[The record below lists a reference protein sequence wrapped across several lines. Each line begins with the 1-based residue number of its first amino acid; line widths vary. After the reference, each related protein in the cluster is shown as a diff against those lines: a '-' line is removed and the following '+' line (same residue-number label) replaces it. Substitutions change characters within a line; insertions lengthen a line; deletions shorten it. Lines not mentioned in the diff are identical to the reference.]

1 MTDIAWLMAGGW
13 NFFPLHTPRM
23 SSPQNHTLRAGLYMV
38 ITTACFVAGDTC
50 IKLIG
55 ATLPLGQVIGLIG
68 VVSTFFLL
76 VVCWQQGILKNLPMI
91 YTRMVLLRSLFDAMG
106 SFMFVSALMHMPL
119 ANLSSV
125 MQSVPL
131 VVVVVGVIF
140 LGERAGLSR
149 IAAVIAGFVGVLL
162 IVKPSPQTITIYEF
176 LAVGAVIV
184 VAFRDLVTKRI
195 PAHVPLLVIALAN
208 AIFISLSGFGVGLV
222 QGFTNIEAWQG
233 ALLMGA
239 GLFVTISYFF
249 IVATVRLGELS
260 ATAPFRYT
268 EVVFAIIAGILVF
281 GEYPDA
287 VAYMGMGLV
296 VAAGLFAA
304 HREAA
309 QSRSAEAELMPP
321 AF

>member
-1 MTDIAWLMAGGW
+1 M
-13 NFFPLHTPRM
+13 P
-23 SSPQNHTLRAGLYMV
+23 SPQNHTLRAGLYMV

-55 ATLPLGQVIGLIG
+55 TTLPLGQVIGLIG
-68 VVSTFFLL
+68 VVSSVFLL
-76 VVCWQQGILKNLPMI
+76 MVCGQQGILKNVPLI
-91 YTRMVLLRSLFDAMG
+91 FTRTVLLRSLFDTMA

-131 VVVVVGVIF
+131 VVVAVGVMF
-140 LGERAGLSR
+140 LGEKAGLSR
-149 IAAVIAGFVGVLL
+149 IAAVIAGFLGVLL
-162 IVKPSPQTITIYEF
+162 IVKPMPQTITIYEF
-176 LAVGAVIV
+176 LALGAVIV

-195 PAHVPLLVIALAN
+195 PGHVPLLVIALAN
-208 AIFISLSGFGVGLV
+208 AIFISVSGFGVGLA
-222 QGFTNIEAWQG
+222 QGFKTVAAWQW
-233 ALLMGA
+233 ALLLGA
-239 GLFVTISYFF
+239 GLFVTISYYF
-249 IVATVRLGELS
+249 IVATVRLGDLS

-268 EVVFAIIAGILVF
+268 EVVFAIIAGMLVF

-287 VAYMGMGLV
+287 ISYVGMALV
-296 VAAGLFAA
+296 IAAGLFAA

-309 QSRSAEAELMPP
+309 QARDAEAELMPP

>member
-1 MTDIAWLMAGGW
+1 MRATFSRDGIRDKTA
-13 NFFPLHTPRM
+13 RM
-23 SSPQNHTLRAGLYMV
+23 SSSQNHTLRAGLYMV

-55 ATLPLGQVIGLIG
+55 TSLPLGQVICLIG
-68 VVSTFFLL
+68 VVSSLFLL
-76 VVCWQQGILKNLPMI
+76 MVCGQQGILKSVPLI
-91 YTRMVLLRSLFDAMG
+91 FTRTVLLRSLFDTMG

-131 VVVVVGVIF
+131 VVVAVGVIF
-140 LGERAGLSR
+140 LGEKAGLSR
-149 IAAVIAGFVGVLL
+149 IAAVIAGFAGVLL

-208 AIFISLSGFGVGLV
+208 AIFISLSGFGAGLV
-222 QGFTNIEAWQG
+222 QGFKTVEAWQW
-233 ALLMGA
+233 ALLLGA

-249 IVATVRLGELS
+249 IVATVRLGDLS
-260 ATAPFRYT
+260 ATAPFRYS

-287 VAYMGMGLV
+287 ISYVGMALV
-296 VAAGLFAA
+296 IAAGLFAA

-309 QSRSAEAELMPP
+309 QARDAEAELMPP

>member
-1 MTDIAWLMAGGW
+1 MRATFSPDWIRDKTAS
-13 NFFPLHTPRM
+13 M
-23 SSPQNHTLRAGLYMV
+23 SSSQNHTLRAGLYMV
-38 ITTACFVAGDTC
+38 ITTAYFVAGDTC
-50 IKLIG
+50 IKMIG
-55 ATLPLGQVIGLIG
+55 STLPLGQVICLIG

-76 VVCWQQGILKNLPMI
+76 LVCWQQGILKTLPLI
-91 YTRMVLLRSLFDAMG
+91 FTRAVLLRSLFDSMG

-119 ANLSSV
+119 ANISAV

-140 LGERAGLSR
+140 LGEKAGLSR
-149 IAAVIAGFVGVLL
+149 IAAVITGFVGVLL

-176 LAVGAVIV
+176 LAVGTVIV

-208 AIFISLSGFGVGLV
+208 AIFISVSGFGVGLM
-222 QGFTNIEAWQG
+222 QGFKTVGILQW
-233 ALLMGA
+233 ALLLGA

-260 ATAPFRYT
+260 ATAPFRYS

-287 VAYMGMGLV
+287 ISYVGMGLV
-296 VAAGLFAA
+296 IAAGLFAA
-304 HREAA
+304 HREAMKN
-309 QSRSAEAELMPP
+309 RDAEAELMPP

>member
-1 MTDIAWLMAGGW
+1 MRATFSPDGIRDKTA
-13 NFFPLHTPRM
+13 RM
-23 SSPQNHTLRAGLYMV
+23 SSSQNHTLRAGLYMV

-55 ATLPLGQVIGLIG
+55 TSLPVAQVIGLIG
-68 VVSTFFLL
+68 LVSSLFLL
-76 VVCWQQGILKNLPMI
+76 LVCGQQGILKTVPLI
-91 YTRMVLLRSLFDAMG
+91 FTRTVLLRSLFDTMG

-131 VVVVVGVIF
+131 VVVAVGVIF
-140 LGERAGLSR
+140 LGEKAGLSR

-162 IVKPSPQTITIYEF
+162 IVKPSPQTITVYEIF
-176 LAVGAVIV
+176 AVGAVIV

-208 AIFISLSGFGVGLV
+208 AIFISLSGFGVGVV
-222 QGFTNIEAWQG
+222 QGFKNVEAWQW
-233 ALLMGA
+233 ALLLGA

-260 ATAPFRYT
+260 ATAPFRYS

-287 VAYMGMGLV
+287 ISYVGMALV
-296 VAAGLFAA
+296 ICAGLFAA

-309 QSRSAEAELMPP
+309 QARDAEAELMPP

>member
-1 MTDIAWLMAGGW
+1 
-13 NFFPLHTPRM
+13 M
-23 SSPQNHTLRAGLYMV
+23 SSSQNHTLRAGIYMV

-55 ATLPLGQVIGLIG
+55 TSLPLGQVICLIG
-68 VVSTFFLL
+68 LVSSLFIL
-76 VVCWQQGILKNLPMI
+76 VVCGQQGILKDVPLI
-91 YTRMVLLRSLFDAMG
+91 FTRTVLLRSLFDAMG

-131 VVVVVGVIF
+131 VVVAVGVTF
-140 LGERAGLSR
+140 LGEKAGLSR
-149 IAAVIAGFVGVLL
+149 IAAGIAGFLGVLL
-162 IVKPSPQTITIYEF
+162 IVKPMPQTITIYEF

-195 PAHVPLLVIALAN
+195 PAHVPLLVVALAN

-222 QGFTNIEAWQG
+222 QGFKYVEAWQWILLLG
-233 ALLMGA
+233 ASH
-239 GLFVTISYFF
+239 FVTISYFF

-260 ATAPFRYT
+260 ATAPFRYS

-281 GEYPDA
+281 GEFPDA
-287 VAYMGMGLV
+287 IAYLGMALV
-296 VAAGLFAA
+296 IGAGLFAA

-309 QSRSAEAELMPP
+309 QARDAEAELMPP

>member
-1 MTDIAWLMAGGW
+1 MRVTFSLNGIRDKTA
-13 NFFPLHTPRM
+13 RM
-23 SSPQNHTLRAGLYMV
+23 SSSQNHTLRAGLYMV

-55 ATLPLGQVIGLIG
+55 TTLPLAQVICLIG
-68 VVSTFFLL
+68 VVSSLFLL
-76 VVCWQQGILKNLPMI
+76 VVCGQQGILKDLPLI
-91 YTRMVLLRSLFDAMG
+91 FTRTVLLRSLFDTMG

-131 VVVVVGVIF
+131 VVVAVGVIF
-140 LGERAGLSR
+140 LGEKAGLSR

-162 IVKPSPQTITIYEF
+162 IVKPSPQTISIYEF

-208 AIFISLSGFGVGLV
+208 AAFISVSGFGVGLV
-222 QGFTNIEAWQG
+222 QGFKSVEAWQWV
-233 ALLMGA
+233 LLLGA

-249 IVATVRLGELS
+249 IVATVRLGDLS
-260 ATAPFRYT
+260 ATAPFRYS

-287 VAYMGMGLV
+287 ISYMGMALV
-296 VAAGLFAA
+296 IAAGLFAA
-304 HREAA
+304 HREATQA
-309 QSRSAEAELMPP
+309 RDAEAELMPP

>member
-1 MTDIAWLMAGGW
+1 
-13 NFFPLHTPRM
+13 M
-23 SSPQNHTLRAGLYMV
+23 SSPQNNTLRAGLYMI
-38 ITTACFVAGDTC
+38 ITTACFVGGDTC

-55 ATLPLGQVIGLIG
+55 TTLPLGQVICIIG
-68 VVSTFFLL
+68 FVSTVFLL
-76 VVCWQQGILKNLPMI
+76 VVCGQQGILKNVSMI
-91 YTRMVLLRSLFDAMG
+91 FTRLVLWRSLFDMLG

-131 VVVVVGVIF
+131 VVVVVAVIF
-140 LGERAGLSR
+140 LGEKAGLARS
-149 IAAVIAGFVGVLL
+149 AAVIAGFVGVLL
-162 IVKPSPQTITIYEF
+162 IVKPAPQTITIYEC

-208 AIFISLSGFGVGLV
+208 AIFISLGGFGVGMV
-222 QGFTNIEAWQG
+222 QGFKNIEAWQW
-233 ALLMGA
+233 ALLLGA

-260 ATAPFRYT
+260 ATAPFRYS

-281 GEYPDA
+281 DEYPDA
-287 VAYMGMGLV
+287 IAYLGMGLV
-296 VAAGLFAA
+296 IAAGLFAA
-304 HREAA
+304 QREAA
-309 QSRSAEAELMPP
+309 QTRNAKAELMPP

>member
-1 MTDIAWLMAGGW
+1 
-13 NFFPLHTPRM
+13 M
-23 SSPQNHTLRAGLYMV
+23 SSSQNHTLRAGLYMV
-38 ITTACFVAGDTC
+38 ITTACFVVGDTC

-55 ATLPLGQVIGLIG
+55 TTLPLAQVICLIG
-68 VVSTFFLL
+68 LVSSLFLL
-76 VVCWQQGILKNLPMI
+76 MVCGQQGILKDVPLI
-91 YTRMVLLRSLFDAMG
+91 FTRTVLLRSLLDTMAT
-106 SFMFVSALMHMPL
+106 FMFISALMHMPL

-131 VVVVVGVIF
+131 VVVAVGVIF
-140 LGERAGLSR
+140 LGEKAGLSR

-176 LAVGAVIV
+176 FAVGAVIV

-208 AIFISLSGFGVGLV
+208 AVFISVSGFGVGLV
-222 QGFTNIEAWQG
+222 QGFKTVEAWQL
-233 ALLMGA
+233 ALLLGA

-249 IVATVRLGELS
+249 IVATVRLGDLS
-260 ATAPFRYT
+260 ATAPFRYS

-287 VAYMGMGLV
+287 ISYVGMALV
-296 VAAGLFAA
+296 IGAGLFAA

-309 QSRSAEAELMPP
+309 QARDAEAELMPP

>member
-1 MTDIAWLMAGGW
+1 
-13 NFFPLHTPRM
+13 
-23 SSPQNHTLRAGLYMV
+23 MV
-38 ITTACFVAGDTC
+38 FTTACFVGGDTC

-55 ATLPLGQVIGLIG
+55 TTLPFGEIICLVGLL
-68 VVSTFFLL
+68 STVFLFL
-76 VVCWQQGILKNLPMI
+76 ICAQQGVLSSAPMI
-91 YTRMVLLRSLFDAMG
+91 FTRTVLLRSLFDVLG

-131 VVVVVGVIF
+131 VVVVVAVIF
-140 LGERAGLSR
+140 LGERAGLAR
-149 IAAVIAGFVGVLL
+149 IAAVIAGFVGVLF

-176 LAVGAVIV
+176 LAVGAVVV
-184 VAFRDLVTKRI
+184 VALRDLVTKRI
-195 PAHVPLLVIALAN
+195 PAHVPLLIIALAN
-208 AIFISLSGFGVGLV
+208 ALFVSLSGFGFGLT
-222 QGFTNIEAWQG
+222 QGFQGIEAWQ
-233 ALLMGA
+233 LTSLVGA
-239 GLFVTISYFF
+239 GLFVTCGYFF

-281 GEYPDA
+281 NEYPDLLS
-287 VAYMGMGLV
+287 YIGMALV
-296 VAAGLFAA
+296 VAAGLYAA

-309 QSRSAEAELMPP
+309 QSRDPKAELMPP

>member
-1 MTDIAWLMAGGW
+1 M
-13 NFFPLHTPRM
+13 P
-23 SSPQNHTLRAGLYMV
+23 SSQNHTLRAGLYMV

-55 ATLPLGQVIGLIG
+55 TTLPLAQVICLIG
-68 VVSTFFLL
+68 LVSSLFLL
-76 VVCWQQGILKNLPMI
+76 MVCGQQGIVKAVPLI
-91 YTRMVLLRSLFDAMG
+91 FTRTVLLRSLFDTMG
-106 SFMFVSALMHMPL
+106 TFMFISALMHMPL

-131 VVVVVGVIF
+131 VVVVVAVIF
-140 LGERAGLSR
+140 LGEKAGLSR

-162 IVKPSPQTITIYEF
+162 IVKPSPQTLTIYEF

-184 VAFRDLVTKRI
+184 VALRDLVTKRI

-208 AIFISLSGFGVGLV
+208 AVFISVSGFGVGLV
-222 QGFTNIEAWQG
+222 QGFNTVEVWQL
-233 ALLMGA
+233 ALLLGA
-239 GLFVTISYFF
+239 GFFVTISYFF
-249 IVATVRLGELS
+249 IVATVRLGDLS
-260 ATAPFRYT
+260 ATAPFRYS

-287 VAYMGMGLV
+287 VSYVGMGLV
-296 VAAGLFAA
+296 IAAGLFAA

-309 QSRSAEAELMPP
+309 QTRDAEAELMPP

>member
-1 MTDIAWLMAGGW
+1 MRATFSRNGIRDKTA
-13 NFFPLHTPRM
+13 RM
-23 SSPQNHTLRAGLYMV
+23 SSSQNHTLRAGLYMV
-38 ITTACFVAGDTC
+38 ITTACFVVGDTC

-55 ATLPLGQVIGLIG
+55 TTLPLAQVICLIG
-68 VVSTFFLL
+68 LVSSLFLL
-76 VVCWQQGILKNLPMI
+76 MLCGQQGILKDVPLLF
-91 YTRMVLLRSLFDAMG
+91 TRTVLLRSLFDTMAT
-106 SFMFVSALMHMPL
+106 FMFISALMRMPL

-131 VVVVVGVIF
+131 VVVAVGVVF
-140 LGERAGLSR
+140 LGEKAGLSR

-176 LAVGAVIV
+176 FAVGAVIV

-208 AIFISLSGFGVGLV
+208 AVFISVSGFGVGLA
-222 QGFTNIEAWQG
+222 QGFKTVETWQL
-233 ALLMGA
+233 ALLLGA
-239 GLFVTISYFF
+239 GLMVTISYFF
-249 IVATVRLGELS
+249 IVATVRLGDLS
-260 ATAPFRYT
+260 ATAPFRYS

-287 VAYMGMGLV
+287 ISYAGMALV
-296 VAAGLFAA
+296 IGAGLFAA

-309 QSRSAEAELMPP
+309 QARDAEAELMPP

>member
-1 MTDIAWLMAGGW
+1 
-13 NFFPLHTPRM
+13 M

-55 ATLPLGQVIGLIG
+55 STLPLGQVICLIG

-76 VVCWQQGILKNLPMI
+76 LVCWQQGILKTLPMI
-91 YTRMVLLRSLFDAMG
+91 FTRSVLLRSLFDAMG

-119 ANLSSV
+119 ANISAV

-131 VVVVVGVIF
+131 VVVIVGVIF
-140 LGERAGLSR
+140 LGEKAGLSR

-176 LAVGAVIV
+176 LAVGTVIV

-195 PAHVPLLVIALAN
+195 PTHVPLLVIALAN
-208 AIFISLSGFGVGLV
+208 AIFISVSGFGVGLM
-222 QGFTNIEAWQG
+222 QGFKTVEIWQW
-233 ALLMGA
+233 ALLLGA

-249 IVATVRLGELS
+249 IVATVRLGDLS
-260 ATAPFRYT
+260 ATAPFRYS

-287 VAYMGMGLV
+287 ISYLGMAMV
-296 VAAGLFAA
+296 IAAGLFAA
-304 HREAA
+304 HREAM
-309 QSRSAEAELMPP
+309 QNRDAEAELMPP

>member
-1 MTDIAWLMAGGW
+1 MRATFSTGGIRDK
-13 NFFPLHTPRM
+13 TARM
-23 SSPQNHTLRAGLYMV
+23 SSSQNHTLRAGLYMV

-55 ATLPLGQVIGLIG
+55 TTLPLAQVICLIG
-68 VVSTFFLL
+68 LVSSLFLL
-76 VVCWQQGILKNLPMI
+76 MVCWQQCILKSVPLI
-91 YTRMVLLRSLFDAMG
+91 FTRTVLLRSLFDTMG

-119 ANLSSV
+119 ANLSAV

-131 VVVVVGVIF
+131 VVVAVGVMF
-140 LGERAGLSR
+140 LGEKAGLSR
-149 IAAVIAGFVGVLL
+149 IAAVIAGFLGVLL
-162 IVKPSPQTITIYEF
+162 IVKPLPQTITIYEC

-208 AIFISLSGFGVGLV
+208 AVFISVSGLGVGLM
-222 QGFTNIEAWQG
+222 QGFKAVGAWQG
-233 ALLMGA
+233 VLLLGA
-239 GLFVTISYFF
+239 GLFVTLSYFF
-249 IVATVRLGELS
+249 IVATVRLGDLS
-260 ATAPFRYT
+260 ATAPFRYS

-281 GEYPDA
+281 GEFPDA
-287 VAYMGMGLV
+287 ISYAGMALV
-296 VAAGLFAA
+296 IAAGLFAA

-309 QSRSAEAELMPP
+309 QTRAAEAELMPP

>member
-1 MTDIAWLMAGGW
+1 
-13 NFFPLHTPRM
+13 
-23 SSPQNHTLRAGLYMV
+23 MV

-55 ATLPLGQVIGLIG
+55 TSLPLGQVICLIG
-68 VVSTFFLL
+68 LVSSLFILM
-76 VVCWQQGILKNLPMI
+76 VCGQQGILKHLPLI
-91 YTRMVLLRSLFDAMG
+91 FTRSVLLRSLFDAMG

-119 ANLSSV
+119 ANISSV

-131 VVVVVGVIF
+131 VVVAVGVIF
-140 LGERAGLSR
+140 LGEKAGLSR
-149 IAAVIAGFVGVLL
+149 IVAVIAGFLGVLL
-162 IVKPSPQTITIYEF
+162 IVKPMPQTITIYEF

-184 VAFRDLVTKRI
+184 VALRDLVTKRI

-208 AIFISLSGFGVGLV
+208 AIFISSSGFVVGLA
-222 QGFTNIEAWQG
+222 QGFKTVEPWQWS
-233 ALLMGA
+233 LLLGA
-239 GLFVTISYFF
+239 GLFVTLSYFF

-260 ATAPFRYT
+260 ATAPFRYS

-281 GEYPDA
+281 GDYPDA
-287 VAYMGMGLV
+287 ISYLGMALV
-296 VAAGLFAA
+296 IGAGLFAA

-309 QSRSAEAELMPP
+309 HARDAEAELMPP

>member
-1 MTDIAWLMAGGW
+1 MGNHPT
-13 NFFPLHTPRM
+13 
-23 SSPQNHTLRAGLYMV
+23 PQNHTLRAGLYMV
-38 ITTACFVAGDTC
+38 ITTACFVGGDTC

-55 ATLPLGQVIGLIG
+55 TTLPIGEIICLVGLLSTVFLFLI
-68 VVSTFFLL
+68 
-76 VVCWQQGILKNLPMI
+76 CAQQGVLNSAPMI
-91 YTRMVLLRSLFDAMG
+91 FTRMVLWRSLFDVLG

-131 VVVVVGVIF
+131 VVVVVAVIF
-140 LGERAGLSR
+140 LGEKAGLAR
-149 IAAVIAGFVGVLL
+149 IAAVITGFVGVLL

-176 LAVGAVIV
+176 LAMGAVVV
-184 VAFRDLVTKRI
+184 VALRDLVTKRI
-195 PAHVPLLVIALAN
+195 PAHVPLLIIALAN
-208 AIFISLSGFGVGLV
+208 AIFVSLSGFGFGLV
-222 QGFTNIEAWQG
+222 QGFRGIEAWQL
-233 ALLMGA
+233 ASLVGA
-239 GLFVTISYFF
+239 GLFVTCGYFF

-281 GEYPDA
+281 NEFPDLLSY
-287 VAYMGMGLV
+287 VGMALV
-296 VAAGLFAA
+296 IAAGLYAA

-309 QSRSAEAELMPP
+309 QNRDAKAELMPP

>member
-1 MTDIAWLMAGGW
+1 MW
-13 NFFPLHTPRM
+13 
-23 SSPQNHTLRAGLYMV
+23 S
-38 ITTACFVAGDTC
+38 GDTC

-55 ATLPLGQVIGLIG
+55 TTLPLAQVICLIG
-68 VVSTFFLL
+68 LVSSLFLL
-76 VVCWQQGILKNLPMI
+76 MVCGQQGILKDVPLI
-91 YTRMVLLRSLFDAMG
+91 FTRTVLLRSLFDTMAT
-106 SFMFVSALMHMPL
+106 FMFISALMHMPL

-131 VVVVVGVIF
+131 VVVAVGVIF
-140 LGERAGLSR
+140 LGEKAGLSR

-208 AIFISLSGFGVGLV
+208 AVFISVSGFGVGLA
-222 QGFTNIEAWQG
+222 QGFKTVEAWQL
-233 ALLMGA
+233 ALLLGA

-249 IVATVRLGELS
+249 IVATVRLGDLS
-260 ATAPFRYT
+260 ATAPFRYS

-287 VAYMGMGLV
+287 ISYVGMALV
-296 VAAGLFAA
+296 IGAGLFAA

-309 QSRSAEAELMPP
+309 QARDAEAELMPP

>member
-1 MTDIAWLMAGGW
+1 MRAAFSVDGIRVK
-13 NFFPLHTPRM
+13 TPRM
-23 SSPQNHTLRAGLYMV
+23 PTSQNNTLRAGLYMV
-38 ITTACFVAGDTC
+38 ITTACFVGGDTC

-55 ATLPLGQVIGLIG
+55 TTLPLGQAICLIGL
-68 VVSTFFLL
+68 VSSVFLL
-76 VVCWQQGILKNLPMI
+76 LICGQHGILKSVPMI
-91 YTRMVLLRSLFDAMG
+91 FTRLVLWRSLFDVLG

-131 VVVVVGVIF
+131 VVVVVAVIF
-140 LGERAGLSR
+140 LGEKAGLAR
-149 IAAVIAGFVGVLL
+149 FAAVIVGFLGVLL
-162 IVKPSPQTITIYEF
+162 IVKPLPQTITIYEC
-176 LAVGAVIV
+176 LAVGAVVV

-208 AIFISLSGFGVGLV
+208 AIFISLSGFGVGLM
-222 QGFTNIEAWQG
+222 QGFKTVEAWQW
-233 ALLMGA
+233 ALLLGA

-249 IVATVRLGELS
+249 IVATVRLGDLS
-260 ATAPFRYT
+260 ATAPFRYS

-281 GEYPDA
+281 DEYPDA
-287 VAYMGMGLV
+287 ISYVGMALV
-296 VAAGLFAA
+296 IAAGLFAA

-309 QSRSAEAELMPP
+309 QTRDAKAELMPP

>member
-1 MTDIAWLMAGGW
+1 MRATFSLDGIRDKTA
-13 NFFPLHTPRM
+13 RM
-23 SSPQNHTLRAGLYMV
+23 SSSQNHTLRAGLYMV

-55 ATLPLGQVIGLIG
+55 TTLPLGQVICLIG
-68 VVSTFFLL
+68 LVSSLFILM
-76 VVCWQQGILKNLPMI
+76 VCGQQGILKDVPLI
-91 YTRMVLLRSLFDAMG
+91 FTRTVLLRSLFDTMA

-131 VVVVVGVIF
+131 VVVAVGVIF
-140 LGERAGLSR
+140 LGEKAGLSR
-149 IAAVIAGFVGVLL
+149 IMAVIAGFLGVLL
-162 IVKPSPQTITIYEF
+162 IVKPMPQTITIYEF

-208 AIFISLSGFGVGLV
+208 AIFISVSGFGVGLV
-222 QGFTNIEAWQG
+222 QGFKSVEVWQW
-233 ALLMGA
+233 ALLLGA

-249 IVATVRLGELS
+249 IVATVRLGDLS
-260 ATAPFRYT
+260 ATAPFRYS
-268 EVVFAIIAGILVF
+268 EVVFAIIAGIVVF

-287 VAYMGMGLV
+287 ISYAGMALV
-296 VAAGLFAA
+296 IAAGLFAA

-309 QSRSAEAELMPP
+309 QARDAEAELMPP

>member
-1 MTDIAWLMAGGW
+1 
-13 NFFPLHTPRM
+13 M

-140 LGERAGLSR
+140 LGEKAGFSR

-195 PAHVPLLVIALAN
+195 PAHVPLLVICLLYTSDAADDLPCVDLGGRR
-208 AIFISLSGFGVGLV
+208 IIQKKHQHRTSLYPRLFTQPWHYISQRQLIK
-222 QGFTNIEAWQG
+222 TDI
-233 ALLMGA
+233 
-239 GLFVTISYFF
+239 
-249 IVATVRLGELS
+249 
-260 ATAPFRYT
+260 
-268 EVVFAIIAGILVF
+268 
-281 GEYPDA
+281 
-287 VAYMGMGLV
+287 
-296 VAAGLFAA
+296 
-304 HREAA
+304 
-309 QSRSAEAELMPP
+309 
-321 AF
+321 

>member
-1 MTDIAWLMAGGW
+1 
-13 NFFPLHTPRM
+13 
-23 SSPQNHTLRAGLYMV
+23 
-38 ITTACFVAGDTC
+38 
-50 IKLIG
+50 
-55 ATLPLGQVIGLIG
+55 
-68 VVSTFFLL
+68 
-76 VVCWQQGILKNLPMI
+76 
-91 YTRMVLLRSLFDAMG
+91 
-106 SFMFVSALMHMPL
+106 MFVSALMHMPL

-131 VVVVVGVIF
+131 VVVAVGVIF
-140 LGERAGLSR
+140 LGEKAGLAR

-208 AIFISLSGFGVGLV
+208 AIFISVSGFGVGLV
-222 QGFTNIEAWQG
+222 QGFKTVEAWQW
-233 ALLMGA
+233 ALLLGA

-249 IVATVRLGELS
+249 IVATVRLGDLS
-260 ATAPFRYT
+260 ATAPFRYS

-287 VAYMGMGLV
+287 ISYVGMALV
-296 VAAGLFAA
+296 IAAGLFAA

-309 QSRSAEAELMPP
+309 QARDAEAELMPP

>member
-1 MTDIAWLMAGGW
+1 
-13 NFFPLHTPRM
+13 M
-23 SSPQNHTLRAGLYMV
+23 SSPQNNTLRAGLYMV
-38 ITTACFVAGDTC
+38 ITTACFVGGDTC

-55 ATLPLGQVIGLIG
+55 TTLPLGQVICLIG
-68 VVSTFFLL
+68 FVSTIFLL
-76 VVCWQQGILKNLPMI
+76 IVCAQQGILKSLPMI
-91 YTRMVLLRSLFDAMG
+91 FTRLVLWRSLFDMLG

-131 VVVVVGVIF
+131 VVVVVAVIF
-140 LGERAGLSR
+140 LGEKAGLARS
-149 IAAVIAGFVGVLL
+149 AAVIAGFVGVLL
-162 IVKPSPQTITIYEF
+162 IVKPSPQTITIYEC

-208 AIFISLSGFGVGLV
+208 AIFISLGGFGVGMV
-222 QGFTNIEAWQG
+222 QGFKDIEAWQW
-233 ALLMGA
+233 ALLLGA

-260 ATAPFRYT
+260 ATAPFRYS
-268 EVVFAIIAGILVF
+268 EVLFAIIAGILVF
-281 GEYPDA
+281 DEYPDA
-287 VAYMGMGLV
+287 IAYLGMGLV
-296 VAAGLFAA
+296 IAAGLFAA
-304 HREAA
+304 HHEAA
-309 QSRSAEAELMPP
+309 QTRDAKAELMPP